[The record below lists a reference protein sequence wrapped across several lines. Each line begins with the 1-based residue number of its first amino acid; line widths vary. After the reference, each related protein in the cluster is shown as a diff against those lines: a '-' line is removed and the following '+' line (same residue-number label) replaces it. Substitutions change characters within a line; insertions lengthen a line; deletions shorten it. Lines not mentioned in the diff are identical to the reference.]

1 MAENLFEAQY
11 DLTKKSKLRTLYEK
25 YKIFIISFAFVLF
38 FLLGLFFYLLE
49 KKEEKRIILSDAYMN
64 ARVSLERGDRNE
76 AKNELKKII
85 FDNDSTYSTLSLF
98 LLLNNELIEDDQEIL
113 SLFNHVIK
121 NNRFEKEIKNLLTYK
136 KILYSVNFITEE
148 ELLNEVKPILN
159 SETIWKPY
167 VLLLV
172 GDYFVSKKEY
182 KKAKEFYTQVLS
194 IKDLQKELYD
204 QSMTRLTFIN
214 QK

>member
-1 MAENLFEAQY
+1 MW
-11 DLTKKSKLRTLYEK
+11 
-25 YKIFIISFAFVLF
+25 
-38 FLLGLFFYLLE
+38 
-49 KKEEKRIILSDAYMN
+49 
-64 ARVSLERGDRNE
+64 
-76 AKNELKKII
+76 
-85 FDNDSTYSTLSLF
+85 LF
-98 LLLNNELIEDDQEIL
+98 LLLNNELIEDEQDIL

-182 KKAKEFYTQVLS
+182 KKAKECYTQVLS

-214 QK
+214 QKWLKIAK